1 VFRATYLP
9 RNPDAPVRSSFFIM
23 NLITHPVFSPKEIVV
38 KKEEHLNKPAI
49 FIKIVDLRA
58 LFQIS
63 S

>member
-1 VFRATYLP
+1 
-9 RNPDAPVRSSFFIM
+9 
-23 NLITHPVFSPKEIVV
+23 VFSPKEIVV